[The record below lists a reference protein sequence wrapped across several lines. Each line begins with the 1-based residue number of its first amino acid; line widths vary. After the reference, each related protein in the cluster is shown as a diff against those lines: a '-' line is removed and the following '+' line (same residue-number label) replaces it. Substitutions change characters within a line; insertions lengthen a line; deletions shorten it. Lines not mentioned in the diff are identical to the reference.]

1 MLSFSYTSMDTS
13 KYFKFLFKI
22 FMFVCFRKYLEMEI
36 KVKKKKKFHVWS
48 VYKWGTVILNLSIFS
63 FLDIRMNE
71 RKKKRI
77 LKIEQTF
84 GYQNEYRVAYLLE
97 DRLFH
102 RFIGVV
108 LVVDGDRG
116 FRLHRAF
123 STPREFLSFC
133 PRYASET
140 RKNKMLSHS
149 WITSWKKTCYDR
161 YLYAL
166 LIRVHFYY
174 V

>member
-1 MLSFSYTSMDTS
+1 MGHCN
-13 KYFKFLFKI
+13 FKFVNVFLYGCKKE
-22 FMFVCFRKYLEMEI
+22 RK
-36 KVKKKKKFHVWS
+36 
-48 VYKWGTVILNLSIFS
+48 
-63 FLDIRMNE
+63 
-71 RKKKRI
+71 KKKRI
-77 LKIEQTF
+77 LKVEQTF

-140 RKNKMLSHS
+140 RK
-149 WITSWKKTCYDR
+149 KTKCCH
-161 YLYAL
+161 
-166 LIRVHFYY
+166 IRE
-174 V
+174 

>member
-1 MLSFSYTSMDTS
+1 MGHCN
-13 KYFKFLFKI
+13 FKFANFFLSG
-22 FMFVCFRKYLEMEI
+22 RK
-36 KVKKKKKFHVWS
+36 
-48 VYKWGTVILNLSIFS
+48 
-63 FLDIRMNE
+63 NE
-71 RKKKRI
+71 RKKKKRI
-77 LKIEQTF
+77 LKVEQTF

-116 FRLHRAF
+116 FRLHCAF

-149 WITSWKKTCYDR
+149 
-161 YLYAL
+161 
-166 LIRVHFYY
+166 
-174 V
+174 

>member
-1 MLSFSYTSMDTS
+1 MGHCN
-13 KYFKFLFKI
+13 FKFVNF
-22 FMFVCFRKYLEMEI
+22 F
-36 KVKKKKKFHVWS
+36 
-48 VYKWGTVILNLSIFS
+48 LSGHK
-63 FLDIRMNE
+63 NE
-71 RKKKRI
+71 RKKKKRI

-149 WITSWKKTCYDR
+149 
-161 YLYAL
+161 
-166 LIRVHFYY
+166 
-174 V
+174 

>member
-1 MLSFSYTSMDTS
+1 MGHCN
-13 KYFKFLFKI
+13 FKFVNF
-22 FMFVCFRKYLEMEI
+22 F
-36 KVKKKKKFHVWS
+36 
-48 VYKWGTVILNLSIFS
+48 LSGHK
-63 FLDIRMNE
+63 NE
-71 RKKKRI
+71 RKKKKKRI

-149 WITSWKKTCYDR
+149 
-161 YLYAL
+161 
-166 LIRVHFYY
+166 
-174 V
+174 

>member
-1 MLSFSYTSMDTS
+1 MGHCN
-13 KYFKFLFKI
+13 FKFVNF
-22 FMFVCFRKYLEMEI
+22 F
-36 KVKKKKKFHVWS
+36 
-48 VYKWGTVILNLSIFS
+48 LSGHK
-63 FLDIRMNE
+63 NE
-71 RKKKRI
+71 RKKRI
-77 LKIEQTF
+77 LKVEQTF

-133 PRYASET
+133 PRYANET

-149 WITSWKKTCYDR
+149 
-161 YLYAL
+161 
-166 LIRVHFYY
+166 
-174 V
+174 

>member
-1 MLSFSYTSMDTS
+1 MGHCN
-13 KYFKFLFKI
+13 FKFVNF
-22 FMFVCFRKYLEMEI
+22 F
-36 KVKKKKKFHVWS
+36 
-48 VYKWGTVILNLSIFS
+48 LSGHK
-63 FLDIRMNE
+63 NE
-71 RKKKRI
+71 RKKRI
-77 LKIEQTF
+77 LKVEQTF

-149 WITSWKKTCYDR
+149 
-161 YLYAL
+161 
-166 LIRVHFYY
+166 
-174 V
+174 